1 MARSNTPELVFLPLG
16 GVGEIGM
23 NLAMYGF
30 GPADNRE
37 WLVVDMGVSFAGP
50 EQPGADLILPDIRY
64 LEAEKNNV
72 RGIIITHAHED
83 HFGALLDLWPRLKV
97 PVYATPFTAGLLEAK
112 RQAEFSA
119 PEIPITIYKAGEKFE
134 VGPFKVEAVAV
145 THSIPEP
152 VSLAITTPLGTVVHT
167 GDWKMDPEPSLG
179 PVIDEARFRAI
190 GDAGVLALIC
200 DSTNAMREGES
211 PSERQVGESLRE
223 LIENARGRVAITT
236 FSSNVGRIR
245 SITEAARDAG
255 RQVLVVGRSM
265 KRAISVATELGYM
278 EGLPEYLSEEDY
290 GYIPRENVV
299 MILTGSQGE
308 PRAALAKLARDE
320 MRSLALSPGD
330 TVIYSSR
337 AIPGNEKA
345 ILDIK
350 NRLIDRG
357 VKIIGDDDALVHVSG
372 HPRRSELK
380 RMYSWV
386 RPQILVP
393 VHGEAAHLVAQ
404 GSLGAMEG
412 IGQVAQ
418 IRNGDVLRL
427 APGKAEIVD
436 EAPIGRIYKDG
447 KLIGDEEEI
456 GMVERRKLAYVGH
469 VAVSIL
475 LDREHKL
482 LDEPDL
488 VTFGLPEEDGQG
500 ELMEDTLLDA
510 VVEAVE
516 SIPRVRRKDVELVRE
531 SARRAVRAAANQTWG
546 KKPVVTVFVNRIR

>member
-37 WLVVDMGVSFAGP
+37 WLVIDMGVSFAGP

-278 EGLPEYLSEEDY
+278 EGLPEYLSEDDY

-500 ELMEDTLLDA
+500 ELMEDILLDA
-510 VVEAVE
+510 AVEAVE

>member
-500 ELMEDTLLDA
+500 ELMEDILLDA
-510 VVEAVE
+510 AVEAVE

>member
-1 MARSNTPELVFLPLG
+1 MARSNTTELVFLPLG

-64 LEAEKNNV
+64 LEAEKHNL
-72 RGIIITHAHED
+72 RGIVITHAHED

-112 RQAEFSA
+112 RQSEVGA
-119 PEIPITIYKAGEKFE
+119 PEIPITIYKAGETFE

-179 PVIDEARFRAI
+179 PVIDEAR
-190 GDAGVLALIC
+190 L
-200 DSTNAMREGES
+200 REGES

-320 MRSLALSPGD
+320 MRSLALSAGD

-357 VKIIGDDDALVHVSG
+357 IKIIGDEDALVHVSG
-372 HPRRSELK
+372 HPRRSEL
-380 RMYSWV
+380 RCMYSWV

-412 IGQVAQ
+412 IEQVAQ
-418 IRNGDVLRL
+418 VRDGDMLRL
-427 APGKAEIVD
+427 APGKAEIID
-436 EAPIGRIYKDG
+436 EAPVGRIYKDG

-469 VAVSIL
+469 VDHRRTGPRDFRRAG
-475 LDREHKL
+475 RERAGRPSGRHSAGCCHRGHRQHSACS
-482 LDEPDL
+482 P
-488 VTFGLPEEDGQG
+488 QG
-500 ELMEDTLLDA
+500 YRA
-510 VVEAVE
+510 GA
-516 SIPRVRRKDVELVRE
+516 RVRAPGRPRC
-531 SARRAVRAAANQTWG
+531 G
-546 KKPVVTVFVNRIR
+546 K

>member
-1 MARSNTPELVFLPLG
+1 MARSNNPELVFLPLG

-112 RQAEFSA
+112 RQSEISA
-119 PEIPITIYKAGEKFE
+119 PEIPVTVYKAGEKFE

-357 VKIIGDDDALVHVSG
+357 IKIIGDDDALVHVSG

-427 APGKAEIVD
+427 APGKAEIID

-475 LDREHKL
+475 LDRDHKL

-500 ELMEDTLLDA
+500 ELMEDILLDA
-510 VVEAVE
+510 VVEAVD